1 MTTSFDRR
9 PQSCATGW
17 LEETHASGVRSN
29 RKLVRSFPGCGTSM
43 FVLALWLLPLQ
54 TVLAQF
60 QDEIDIRG
68 PNATAHFSL
77 KCKISD
83 YNGSQIKV
91 VGPIGEKI
99 YPISDVVAVRYA
111 RIKQQIDAEQLLAE
125 GRNDEAES
133 LLKKAVEAEPRRW
146 ARREILGLLTG
157 CALRREDFATAGS
170 RFRQIYESD
179 PFTRH
184 INLAPLVWA
193 SQSIDGL
200 NRSTAAAWLNESKPM
215 DRLVGASL
223 LLYDAEHGQRS
234 RDTIRELNRLP
245 DDRIRSLSMWQ
256 ERRLQITNRK
266 VSDFDVSRWAT
277 EIDQLEPPL
286 RAGPIFLLGQARLI
300 RQEYDLGAAEFLK
313 LPIVYSSDHP
323 LIARASFEAGQALL
337 RNGLRVEAA
346 RLFQETIT
354 RYPWSTAASDARA
367 SLKELLASVSQE
379 PNADT
384 P

>member
-1 MTTSFDRR
+1 M
-9 PQSCATGW
+9 P
-17 LEETHASGVRSN
+17 ASG
-29 RKLVRSFPGCGTSM
+29 LSFPSAVCPPIGRVAVSAAGWGTDWQLRP
-43 FVLALWLLPLQ
+43 VALVFAIVLLPLQ
-54 TVLAQF
+54 TALAQF

-68 PNATAHFSL
+68 PNAAAHFSL
-77 KCKISD
+77 KCRIND
-83 YNGSQIKV
+83 YNGREIKV
-91 VGPIGEKI
+91 IGPVSEKT
-99 YPISDVVAVRYA
+99 YPMSEVIAVRYS
-111 RIKQQIDAEQLLAE
+111 RTKQQIDAEQLLA
-125 GRNDEAES
+125 GGSNDEAES
-133 LLKKAVEAEPRRW
+133 LLKKAVDVEPRRW

-193 SQSIDGL
+193 DQSIDGL
-200 NRSTAAAWLNESKPM
+200 NRSTAAAWLKESEPM
-215 DRLVGASL
+215 DRLLGASL
-223 LLYDAEHGQRS
+223 LLYDPEYGHRS

-245 DDRIRSLSMWQ
+245 DDRIRLLSSWQ

-266 VSDFDVSRWAT
+266 VSDFDVSRWAS

-300 RQEYDLGAAEFLK
+300 RQEYDLAAAEFLK

-323 LIARASFEAGQALL
+323 LIARASFEAGRALL

-346 RLFQETIT
+346 RLFQETAV
-354 RYPWSTAASDARA
+354 RYPWSKAASDAQA
-367 SLKELLASVSQE
+367 SLKELLASVSQP
-379 PNADT
+379 PNGDT